1 LIVDIEAGMGFLD
14 EETSRFTASTDGLRL
29 HYRDLGPAS
38 SAALPVLCLPGL
50 TRTSE
55 DFGVLAAALA
65 AGQGG
70 LGAGV
75 PRRVLA
81 LDYRGRGGSARDPQ
95 AENYNVGV
103 EAGDVLAVLAAA
115 RVGPAIFVGTSRGG
129 LITLV
134 LGATH
139 PGLIRGTVLND
150 IGPVL
155 EPAGLERIRGYV
167 GKLPIPRN
175 WDEAVGTIQ
184 GYAGS
189 QFTGLSKDE
198 WLAFA
203 RTTFVEREGTFH
215 GRYDPALMHALRA
228 LEPTALPAL
237 WPQFEGLARAP
248 LLVIRGE
255 NSDLLSETTAAEMA
269 RRHPDCALFT
279 VPGQGHAP
287 LLRDAATLDR
297 IAAFARH
304 CDRFNRA
311 GSDADTRPIADA
323 ARSVPESG
331 PA

>member
-1 LIVDIEAGMGFLD
+1 MGFLD
-14 EETSRFTASTDGLRL
+14 DATSRYATSTDGLRL
-29 HYRDLGPAS
+29 HYRDLGPTS

-55 DFGVLAAALA
+55 DFDVLAAALA
-65 AGQGG
+65 AHQAGP
-70 LGAGV
+70 GAGV

-81 LDYRGRGGSARDPQ
+81 LDYRGRGGSAHDPQ

-115 RVGPAIFVGTSRGG
+115 GVGQAIFVGTSRGG

-155 EPAGLERIRGYV
+155 EPAGIERIRGYV
-167 GKLPIPRN
+167 GKLPIPRSWN
-175 WDEAVGTIQ
+175 EAVGIIR
-184 GYAGS
+184 GYAGP
-189 QFTGLSKDE
+189 QFTGLSEDD

-203 RTTFVEREGTFH
+203 RTTFVERDGTLH
-215 GRYDPALMHALRA
+215 GRYDPALMHSLRA
-228 LEPTALPAL
+228 LELTALPTL
-237 WPQFEGLARAP
+237 WPQFEGLAHAP
-248 LLVIRGE
+248 LLVVRGE
-255 NSDLLSETTAAEMA
+255 NSDLLSEATATEMA

-287 LLRDAATLDR
+287 LLRDVATLDR

-304 CDRFNRA
+304 CDRSNRA
-311 GSDADTRPIADA
+311 ASDADTCSIADA
-323 ARSVPESG
+323 ARSASGSG

>member
-1 LIVDIEAGMGFLD
+1 MGFLD
-14 EETSRFTASTDGLRL
+14 DAKSRYTVAPDGLRL

-38 SAALPVLCLPGL
+38 SAALAVVCLPGL

-55 DFGVLAAALA
+55 DFDVLAAALTAGWGGVEA
-65 AGQGG
+65 A
-70 LGAGV
+70 A

-81 LDYRGRGGSARDPQ
+81 LDYRGRGGSAFDPQ
-95 AENYNVGV
+95 ADNYNVVV

-115 RVGPAIFVGTSRGG
+115 GIGHAVFVGTSRGG
-129 LITLV
+129 LITFV

-167 GKLPIPRN
+167 GKLPPPQN
-175 WDEAVGTIQ
+175 WDDAVGIIR
-184 GYAGS
+184 GYAGQ
-189 QFTGLSKDE
+189 QFTGLSKDD

-203 RTTFVEREGTFH
+203 KTTFVERDGTLA
-215 GRYDPALMHALRA
+215 GRYDPALMQSLRT
-228 LEPTALPAL
+228 LDVTALPSL
-237 WPQFEGLARAP
+237 WPQFEGLAHAP

-255 NSDLLSETTAAEMA
+255 NSDLLSEATAAEMA
-269 RRHPDCALFT
+269 RRHPDGALFT

-297 IAAFARH
+297 IAAFVCH
-304 CDRFNRA
+304 CDRMHRA
-311 GSDADTRPIADA
+311 SPAPSSVVDADLPEPQSRPA
-323 ARSVPESG
+323 
-331 PA
+331 